1 MFESFEK
8 QPQRKSVVQ
17 PVLALV
23 VHAGLISLALR
34 GGPSVPSRPA
44 PAGLDTIPI
53 FVPRS
58 PVTSGAPLDGGTG
71 GIAPVSTIDMPP
83 GLPPLTPILPGPM
96 VPRVHFDPGPYRT
109 LGTPDTTGIP
119 GIAVL
124 TESDLTD
131 PPRSL
136 HLAEP
141 RYPEAL
147 RQAGI
152 EGSVTVT
159 YVVDAAGLVE
169 PSSIR
174 IVSSD
179 HRICRGGPG
188 LGRRGPIHPGT
199 GSRPCRPGAG
209 PADHPVCHAI
219 LTGTDSANLVVIEL
233 SSSGYCLESPVALP

>member
-8 QPQRKSVVQ
+8 RQPRKSAVQ
-17 PVLALV
+17 PVLALM

-34 GGPSVPSRPA
+34 GATGGLPDPVSDPLLVPIP
-44 PAGLDTIPI
+44 PYQMPQPVAGG
-53 FVPRS
+53 PRS
-58 PVTSGAPLDGGTG
+58 PTSGGTG
-71 GIAPVSTIDMPP
+71 GTIPVSTIDMTPD
-83 GLPPLTPILPGPM
+83 LPPLGIVTVPISRPGP
-96 VPRVHFDPGPYRT
+96 FDPRRFVT
-109 LGTPDTTGIP
+109 FGTPDSTG
-119 GIAVL
+119 GLGVAVL

-131 PPRSL
+131 PPRAL

-159 YVVDAAGLVE
+159 YIVDVAGLVE

-179 HRICRGGPG
+179 HPAFSAAVLASVGTAQFTPG
-188 LGRRGPIHPGT
+188 RVQGRAVR
-199 GSRPCRPGAG
+199 
-209 PADHPVCHAI
+209 V
-219 LTGTDSANLVVIEL
+219 LVRQIIRFATR
-233 SSSGYCLESPVALP
+233 S